1 MRTLEQIAD
10 SARKKNVMFC
20 IEKRDK
26 TKLYDGYDICLASA
40 FDGYMSNSWATLV
53 DFEDGNGLVF
63 MWCDART
70 PTKTERMFAER
81 LAYQCSNFHE
91 CDWTF

>member
-1 MRTLEQIAD
+1 MRTQEQIAE
-10 SARKKNVMFC
+10 AAHKKNVMFQ
-20 IEKRDK
+20 ITKRSPHK
-26 TKLYDGYDICLASA
+26 MYGGFDICLASA
-40 FDGYMSNSWATLV
+40 SDGYLSNSWATLV

-81 LAYQCSNFHE
+81 LVYQNSNFHE